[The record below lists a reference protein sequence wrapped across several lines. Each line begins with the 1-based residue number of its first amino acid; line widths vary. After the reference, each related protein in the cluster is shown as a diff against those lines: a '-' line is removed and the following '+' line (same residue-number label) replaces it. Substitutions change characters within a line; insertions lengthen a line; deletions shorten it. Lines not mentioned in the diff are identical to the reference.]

1 MAGAGL
7 RLSARYLVAFAGS
20 VILVPGIVNVLCV
33 AVVEGVVDAPGETV
47 VGVVG
52 AVGTDVV
59 GTEVVGTDVVGTVAA
74 GVVGTGVVAAGTVT
88 VVGAGVDS
96 GLSSNVTSATA
107 IPAASSASS
116 THVSTT
122 GTRQLGGGWTRVRAA
137 RPHSRHQP

>member
-1 MAGAGL
+1 
-7 RLSARYLVAFAGS
+7 
-20 VILVPGIVNVLCV
+20 VILVPGIVKVLC
-33 AVVEGVVDAPGETV
+33 APFVEGVVEAPGEVV

-52 AVGTDVV
+52 VVGIVGTV
-59 GTEVVGTDVVGTVAA
+59 VVGTVAA

-96 GLSSNVTSATA
+96 GVSSRVTSATA

-122 GTRQLGGGWTRVRAA
+122 GTRQLGGGCTRVRAA
-137 RPHSRHQP
+137 RPHSRHQL